1 MNPGKYPKRL
11 SIPVVLVL
19 CLLSI
24 SSLAAEKRVAVVL
37 GSNYTGNSGGIP
49 PLDLCERDAELIKE
63 TLQKHGRFDKVE
75 ALLGRQVTAANLE
88 ASLKRVA
95 GYVGPN
101 DTVVFFFA
109 GHGTYVRDAK
119 APNGIRNEIIM
130 FDRPHV
136 PDDTLNTWL
145 AKIKTTKFL
154 WVFDCCFSGGIVKKG
169 KRGMNDVP
177 MAPGGGG
184 TVIQDGADQF
194 YFQNKSLIG
203 SSDADET
210 SIEIGGNINH
220 GIFSYWFAKGI
231 NDKEADL
238 NRDQVITA
246 LEAFEWSAK
255 RITEMATK
263 FNHRQHPQIS
273 GNASGIILAGEAAK
287 PIPPKPDPKPEVIDP
302 PPPKDLPKPDPKPE
316 PPTPTKPADPVTPQE
331 PKVVPHDVKSSI
343 VVYTTIFKS
352 RKSGVTTMNPIDR
365 IKFSRMADETR
376 KVRVLVSGQDYPS
389 KVEWVDRAGLKA
401 ASGEDIPL
409 GTYSNYGRVYNNYVA
424 YIKLEGI
431 PTGVHEIEIQAD
443 DYPII
448 KRRLGVEEDA
458 SKNKMF
464 VVVSLAGYGSI
475 EGKVFH
481 KNFDKP
487 VKGQQIWM
495 PTASSPNIQ
504 PKMTTLSDGSF
515 WFLNLPPDR
524 YYQIKP
530 SFLESTPVEKRFFVV
545 KANSVT
551 KIDVVLQNPYRSLL
565 P

>member
-1 MNPGKYPKRL
+1 MNPGRFSKRL
-11 SIPVVLVL
+11 SIPVFLVL
-19 CLLSI
+19 CLLGLT
-24 SSLAAEKRVAVVL
+24 SLSAEKRIAVVL

-63 TLQKHGRFDKVE
+63 TLQKNGRFDRVE

-88 ASLKRVA
+88 AALKRVA
-95 GYVGPN
+95 GVVGPK

-119 APNGIRNEIIM
+119 APNGLRNEIIM

-136 PDDTLNTWL
+136 PDDQLNTWL
-145 AKIKTTKFL
+145 KKINTTKFL

-177 MAPGGGG
+177 VPPGGTG

-255 RITEMATK
+255 RISEMAKK
-263 FNHRQHPQIS
+263 FNHRQHPQMS
-273 GNASGIILAGEAAK
+273 GNASGIILAGRVAE
-287 PIPPKPDPKPEVIDP
+287 PIPPKPDPKPVVVE
-302 PPPKDLPKPDPKPE
+302 PPPKKDLPEPGPKPE
-316 PPTPTKPADPVTPQE
+316 PPTPTKPADPVTPAE
-331 PKVVPHDVKSSI
+331 PKVVPHDVKSSV

-352 RKSGVTTMNPIDR
+352 RKAGATTMNPIDR
-365 IKFSRMADETR
+365 IRASRMADQTR
-376 KVRVLVSGQDYPS
+376 KVRVLVSGQDYPA
-389 KVEWVDRAGLKA
+389 KLEWVDRAGLLA
-401 ASGEDIPL
+401 ASGESVPL
-409 GTYSNYGRVYNNYVA
+409 GYYTNYGRSYKNYVA
-424 YIKLEGI
+424 YIKLDGI

-443 DYPII
+443 DYPVI
-448 KRRLGVEEDA
+448 KRRLGVEQDA
-458 SKNKMF
+458 SKNKLF
-464 VVVSLAGYGSI
+464 VVASLSGYGTI
-475 EGKVFH
+475 QGKVFH

-530 SFLESTPVEKRFFVV
+530 SFLESTPVEKRFFEV
-545 KANSVT
+545 KANSST
-551 KIDVVLQNPYRSLL
+551 NIDVVLQNPYRSLL